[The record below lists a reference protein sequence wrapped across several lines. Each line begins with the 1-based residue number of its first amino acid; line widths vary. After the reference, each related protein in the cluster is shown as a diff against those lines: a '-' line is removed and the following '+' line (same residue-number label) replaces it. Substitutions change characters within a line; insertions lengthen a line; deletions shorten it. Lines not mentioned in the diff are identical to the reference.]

1 MDGGLSEAGGCLPSN
16 EFGADLELRF
26 GIDLR
31 ARIEPQFLAFLD
43 DNPFMSFKRIATR
56 ENMGD
61 RVQFRAIA
69 KLGSRTFRDARHELP
84 TFALRSGED
93 VTASVYTEVFDEDG
107 RMLRFGAG
115 TRPTYPI
122 AQAVIVFTDPMTG
135 RRFRIDEETEP
146 FSL

>member
-1 MDGGLSEAGGCLPSN
+1 MNGDRSETAGGLPSD

-26 GIDLR
+26 GIDLA

-43 DNPFMSFKRIATR
+43 ENPFMAFKSIATR
-56 ENMGD
+56 QKTGD
-61 RVQFRAIA
+61 HVQFRAIA
-69 KLGSRTFRDARHELP
+69 TLGSRTFRDARHELP

-107 RMLRFGAG
+107 RMLGFGAG
-115 TRPTYPI
+115 ARPTYPI

-135 RRFRIDEETEP
+135 QEFRISADTEP
-146 FSL
+146 SLL